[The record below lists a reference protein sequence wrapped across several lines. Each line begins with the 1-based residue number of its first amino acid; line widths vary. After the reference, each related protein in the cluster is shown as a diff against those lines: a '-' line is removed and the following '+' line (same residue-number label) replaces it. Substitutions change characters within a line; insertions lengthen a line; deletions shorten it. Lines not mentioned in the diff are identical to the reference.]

1 MKRLDPEILTLQFK
15 KLNTEIL
22 QTPKKEKREYWKRKN
37 EEYRHELKSGFN
49 LLRKWV
55 PDIENLTR
63 PDMLTKTANY
73 IQELQ
78 KKIKELETSQT
89 PREPHSSSSEP
100 VKTFASTP
108 MKKNTTMDAA
118 VQTTSEAE
126 SESQE
131 SLLAEELPEF
141 NSVEDVRR
149 WLLSPEEE
157 MEFLASPE
165 KKLPKFNTVEDVR
178 RWLLSPEEEM
188 EFLASP
194 EKKLPEFNTVEDERR
209 YLEL

>member
-15 KLNTEIL
+15 KLNTEIV
-22 QTPKKEKREYWKRKN
+22 QTKKKEKREYWKRKN
-37 EEYRHELKSGFN
+37 EEYRKDMTKGFN

-63 PDMLTKTANY
+63 PDMLMKTANH

-89 PREPHSSSSEP
+89 PREPQSSPSEP
-100 VKTFASTP
+100 VKTFASTL

-118 VQTTSEAE
+118 VQTTSEDQ
-126 SESQE
+126 SQE

-141 NSVEDVRR
+141 NSI
-149 WLLSPEEE
+149 
-157 MEFLASPE
+157 
-165 KKLPKFNTVEDVR
+165 EDVR

-194 EKKLPEFNTVEDERR
+194 EKKLPEFNWTEDLRQ